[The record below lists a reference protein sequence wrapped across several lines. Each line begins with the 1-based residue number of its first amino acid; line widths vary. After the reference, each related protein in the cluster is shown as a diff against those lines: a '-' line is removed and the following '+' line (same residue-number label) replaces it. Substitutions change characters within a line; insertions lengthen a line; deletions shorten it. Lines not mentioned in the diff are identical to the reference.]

1 MIKLLTAILLLTCLF
16 ARGQTKR
23 VLFLGNS
30 GTFVND
36 LPQITADI
44 ANVMGD
50 TLLYDANTPGGYT
63 LQEHA
68 ADAVSLS
75 KITEGNWD
83 FIVLQGSNLPSLQI
97 ERVEVEVFPYVQFL
111 DSVINVYNP
120 CGETMLYMTWGM
132 KNGDAANCPE
142 WEPVCTYEGMD
153 DLLRLRYRMMADSN
167 RAVVSPVGAVWRYI
181 RQHYPSIELFVSDNI
196 HTSQAGSYAAACT
209 FYTGF
214 FRKDPLLIT
223 YDFNL
228 EPTVAANIRTATK
241 RVMYDS
247 LLYWHIGE
255 YDLVSD
261 FDYTQLSGFTYQ
273 FNSHSQNQI
282 GQIWDFGIEIDTFV
296 NPTFTFPDSGTYLV
310 QLSSFNLCDTIV
322 SKQLIS
328 VSDFPTGL
336 KVNNPELPV
345 MYPNPAGNNVFLN
358 LNSSFRTSVNIY
370 NAQGKNVMVIDHLS
384 ENEIDVRNLKSGVY
398 LLEIKRGKD
407 VSRKK
412 LVIQK

>member
-1 MIKLLTAILLLTCLF
+1 MTKLLTAILLLTNLF
-16 ARGQTKR
+16 AQGQTKR

-30 GTFVND
+30 FTYVNN
-36 LPQITADI
+36 LPRITADI
-44 ANVMGD
+44 ANAMGD
-50 TLLYDANTPGGYT
+50 TLLYDAYTPGGYT

-68 ADAVSLS
+68 ADTASLN

-97 ERVEVEVFPYVQFL
+97 DRVEVEVFPYAHYL
-111 DSVINVYNP
+111 DSVINAKNI
-120 CGETMLYMTWGM
+120 CGETIFYMTWGM
-132 KNGDAANCPE
+132 KNGDAANCPA

-167 RAVVSPVGAVWRYI
+167 RAVVAPVGAVWRYI

-196 HTSQAGSYAAACT
+196 HPSQAGSYAAACT

-228 EPTVAANIRTATK
+228 DPTVAANIRTAAK

-261 FDYTQLSGFTYQ
+261 FDYTQLNGFTYQ
-273 FNSHSQNQI
+273 FNSQSQNQV
-282 GQIWDFGIEIDTFV
+282 GQIWDFRIDIDTSV
-296 NPTFTFPDSGTYLV
+296 NPAFTFPDSGTYPV

-328 VSDFPTGL
+328 VSDFPTSL
-336 KVNNPELPV
+336 KVDNPELPV

-358 LNSSFRTSVNIY
+358 LNFSYRTSVNIY
-370 NAQGKNVMVIDHLS
+370 NSQGKNVMVIDNFFG
-384 ENEIDVRNLKSGVY
+384 NEIDLRNLKSGVY
-398 LLEIKRGKD
+398 LLEIIKG
-407 VSRKK
+407 SNAITKK